1 MPTRIFS
8 LNGVEAEFYHAAV
21 NYSTAIQPYALK
33 LFFGLF
39 LIELLITFIQY
50 TADGQMDPIS
60 YLGRFIRQLMGAG
73 FTLAMIT
80 YGFSWMMIVIQSFER
95 LGSILT
101 GLPGIS
107 PQSIAVT
114 GTNLA
119 LMIWN
124 GPSASGIVN
133 AVELAVTQALLGGV
147 VFACFAWIAVEFL
160 LTLVRATSE
169 LRPES
174 SCSRFGGNRFTS
186 KASEG
191 YFTAVLSAGV
201 KILFMYVVLG
211 LLMGLAGD
219 FERALLTAC
228 KPTATAVPWMTSYF
242 TPPTAIITTVCT
254 GTISLSDMAG
264 YAVLAIMCAG
274 NRHPANERRAGRR
287 SARTRHREDLAAAIY
302 IGRMFGAPASGLAS
316 AAVRGGAS
324 AAAGGAAAE
333 WRRNHPSEPV
343 MQSFAANVAAE
354 ARARNAQQPT
364 QPLNPF
370 NGQAP
375 GYNMRPPA
383 GPSLPPG
390 NGSGGAASLNTLPDS
405 RVNRL
410 ATSRWISPTS
420 RTSDVRRADI
430 GNRCQPEHFR
440 HSRGSKMKSAADSD
454 SPRHRGRLG
463 LTRMPVP
470 NPGPSQRGST
480 WPQFTRYR
488 DRVQPLRVRQT
499 DPGSTAGARFAC
511 SNISSRASP
520 PPPSVWP
527 CFMESTPLRSTRM

>member
-1 MPTRIFS
+1 MPTTIFS

-39 LIELLITFIQY
+39 LIELVVTFIQY
-50 TADGQMDPIS
+50 TADGQIDPIS

-133 AVELAVTQALLGGV
+133 TVELGVTQALLGGV

-160 LTLVRATSE
+160 LTLVRAYIGTAAGIILLS
-169 LRPES
+169 
-174 SCSRFGGNRFTS
+174 FGGNRFTS

-219 FERALLTAC
+219 FEHALLTAC

-242 TPPTAIITTVCT
+242 TPPTSIMTTVCT

-264 YAVLAIMCAG
+264 YALLAIMCCVLG
-274 NRHPANERRAGRR
+274 IGIPRM
-287 SARTRHREDLAAAIY
+287 SAELVGGALGHAIEDLAAAIY

-390 NGSGGAASLNTLPDS
+390 NGSGGAALEY
-405 RVNRL
+405 
-410 ATSRWISPTS
+410 SPGQPGKQT
-420 RTSDVRRADI
+420 RDI
-430 GNRCQPEHFR
+430 
-440 HSRGSKMKSAADSD
+440 AVDI
-454 SPRHRGRLG
+454 
-463 LTRMPVP
+463 
-470 NPGPSQRGST
+470 
-480 WPQFTRYR
+480 
-488 DRVQPLRVRQT
+488 T
-499 DPGSTAGARFAC
+499 D
-511 SNISSRASP
+511 IQDK
-520 PPPSVWP
+520 
-527 CFMESTPLRSTRM
+527 